1 MRLQLLLKRES
12 RNPAAIQAAH
22 ETLKAAG
29 ITPTASGAA
38 TISGEVSPE
47 AFRTLFP
54 GASETSSDAL
64 PVPKALAQHVE
75 SVTLAPQHLRF
86 E

>member
-12 RNPAAIQAAH
+12 RNPAAIQAAN

-38 TISGEVSPE
+38 TISGDVSPE

-54 GASETSSDAL
+54 GVSETTSDAL
-64 PVPKALAQHVE
+64 PVPTALAQHVE
-75 SVTLAPQHLRF
+75 SVTLAREHVRLD
-86 E
+86 